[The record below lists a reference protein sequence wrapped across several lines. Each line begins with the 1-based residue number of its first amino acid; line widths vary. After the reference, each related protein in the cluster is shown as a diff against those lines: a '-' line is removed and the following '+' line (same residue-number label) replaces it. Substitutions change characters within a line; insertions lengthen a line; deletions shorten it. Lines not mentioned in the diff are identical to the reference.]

1 MDLLHGTCG
10 AQNPDVIC
18 VTETWLGEE
27 IDNSEISLPGY
38 NIVRLDRHRHGG
50 GVAMYVKNTIDY
62 NVVLCGWKTWKF
74 YLYLLIIVIV
84 SYPLVSG
91 TVLRILRRTG
101 ESFQCSKASPTTEFS
116 PGAF

>member
-1 MDLLHGTCG
+1 MDLLHGTCE

-38 NIVRLDRHRHGG
+38 NIIRLDRHHHGG

-62 NVVLCGWKTWKF
+62 NVILCMWTGQPGIFTCFCK
-74 YLYLLIIVIV
+74 LL
-84 SYPLVSG
+84 
-91 TVLRILRRTG
+91 
-101 ESFQCSKASPTTEFS
+101 
-116 PGAF
+116 